1 MRLLMS
7 TSEATDVSTPLESRR
22 LEIVDRIHSDR
33 HYKLVCRVLGL
44 VKNRNS
50 TLKAL
55 TRRVSRRIV
64 IAVVIALGAFG
75 VNFSY
80 AQTAGLN
87 EEYRIGPEG
96 VLEISVW
103 KEEGLERQVLV
114 RPDGGISFPLAG
126 DVRAAGKTARELR
139 GEITKR
145 IQKYIPDAV
154 VTVSVVKLSGYTIF
168 VLGKVKEPGQFVIGR
183 YVDVLQAL
191 TLAGGLTVY
200 ASEGNIKIL
209 RRDKTGKEQVFHFD
223 YDDVK
228 NGKKLDQNIILKS
241 GDVVVVP

>member
-1 MRLLMS
+1 VKRALALWTAYLS
-7 TSEATDVSTPLESRR
+7 ATASLALTETRAAIFRNALP
-22 LEIVDRIHSDR
+22 
-33 HYKLVCRVLGL
+33 YRVAPGY
-44 VKNRNS
+44 RNS
-50 TLKAL
+50 TLEAP
-55 TRRVSRRIV
+55 TRRVSRRSVIGIV
-64 IAVVIALGAFG
+64 IALSSFG
-75 VNFSY
+75 IHFSY

-87 EEYRIGPEG
+87 EEYRIGPED

-139 GEITKR
+139 REITKR

-168 VLGKVKEPGQFVIGR
+168 VLGKVKQPGQFVVGR

-191 TLAGGLTVY
+191 TLAGGLTAY
-200 ASEGNIKIL
+200 ASEDDIKIL
-209 RRDKTGKEQVFHFD
+209 RRDKTGKEQVFSFD
-223 YDDVK
+223 YDDMKDGK
-228 NGKKLDQNIILKS
+228 NLSQNIILKS
-241 GDVVVVP
+241 GDVIVVP